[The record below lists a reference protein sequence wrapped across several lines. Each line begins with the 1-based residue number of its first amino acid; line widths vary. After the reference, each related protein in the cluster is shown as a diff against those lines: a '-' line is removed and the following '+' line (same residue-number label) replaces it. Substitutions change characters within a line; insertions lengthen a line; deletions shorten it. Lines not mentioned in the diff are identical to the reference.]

1 MKRIKTDYSTK
12 SPMSQSKTD
21 ITKQIKYTKMNKTKP
36 TRLTLNDLS
45 NIVEST
51 VKRVMKESVDQNREI
66 QLAQKELVK
75 MGTALSSIGMRLEGT
90 RYHLQYKRIYDEIVK
105 LNNALISQIRGGK

>member
-1 MKRIKTDYSTK
+1 MNNQKIK
-12 SPMSQSKTD
+12 
-21 ITKQIKYTKMNKTKP
+21 
-36 TRLTLNDLS
+36 RLTMNDLS
-45 NIVEST
+45 RIVENS
-51 VKRVMKESVDQNREI
+51 VKRVMNESVDMKREI